1 MHTPGSN
8 TYICTQPAWRHRPS
22 QTSHVLR
29 LDRSSRRGSSALV
42 TRRCVPASGRL
53 LCIISPQVCGLRFM
67 HDPCAVRRF
76 CFGLWLASS
85 HQAHGDGGT
94 LTPCC
99 LSAIYLY
106 SMPKSLPPSCCG
118 CGSAPLSAAL
128 RNPVVCAL
136 RTLRTCCPAPPN
148 LSATMPQ
155 AAGRI
160 PHTTSAPPPREIM
173 ERRACDGID
182 IYLVAIAAGIAP
194 VEKRGLPIDPT
205 LSSYP
210 PPPTRPLLPLPTL
223 IPPLGF
229 LLLLLLLL
237 LLPGADKY
245 TTPPPLCLLVS
256 CRPSSPLP

>member
-8 TYICTQPAWRHRPS
+8 TYICTQPAWRRRPS

-136 RTLRTCCPAPPN
+136 RTLRTCCPAPPPQTCPRLCRRPHSAYHECASSPRN
-148 LSATMPQ
+148 NGTEGVRRNRYLSGSYRRWDRTRGKTRTSYRSHPILLSSSAHSPTP
-155 AAGRI
+155 
-160 PHTTSAPPPREIM
+160 PPSHTHTAPGLPPPPPPPPPPPRS
-173 ERRACDGID
+173 R
-182 IYLVAIAAGIAP
+182 
-194 VEKRGLPIDPT
+194 
-205 LSSYP
+205 
-210 PPPTRPLLPLPTL
+210 
-223 IPPLGF
+223 
-229 LLLLLLLL
+229 
-237 LLPGADKY
+237 
-245 TTPPPLCLLVS
+245 
-256 CRPSSPLP
+256 